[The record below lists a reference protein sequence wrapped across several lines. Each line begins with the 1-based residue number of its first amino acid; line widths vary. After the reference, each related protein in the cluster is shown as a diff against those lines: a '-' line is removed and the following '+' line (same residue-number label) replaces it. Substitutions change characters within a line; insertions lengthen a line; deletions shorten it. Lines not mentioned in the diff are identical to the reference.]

1 MLSFAF
7 FVKIENLT
15 SVYSSFF
22 CVHISWFILF
32 NFSSPKLWAAKS
44 QSRARLVNTSVVKP
58 NPRLLF
64 GTFLGRNGWEKASC
78 VLHMFV
84 ISSHFFLI
92 VDNPGGSQRTHLL
105 SGLLSPGYAS
115 HNFLVL
121 RFFVEYTTSV
131 MIFAMKW
138 LFNTLINLQRNLL
151 YRAFTV
157 VTQKQKELSD
167 SRYPFLCQY
176 TGLWMSCKNLHN
188 LIRILCLV

>member
-1 MLSFAF
+1 
-7 FVKIENLT
+7 
-15 SVYSSFF
+15 
-22 CVHISWFILF
+22 
-32 NFSSPKLWAAKS
+32 
-44 QSRARLVNTSVVKP
+44 
-58 NPRLLF
+58 
-64 GTFLGRNGWEKASC
+64 
-78 VLHMFV
+78 MFV

-121 RFFVEYTTSV
+121 HFCVEYTTSV

-188 LIRILCLV
+188 LIRILCLVLLFLKKSFKGVTEISRDREYGESEHASIQGSTSTTFTGNKQIIAHVL